1 MRREL
6 IKIEKGEMPL
16 QKMTVEGVHFTYCGK
31 TLNKVDKITH
41 FVYKAESGWLI
52 SFTDRQFAVGIEADP
67 NRKSDWWPGGDAPR
81 SAAAKAR
88 AAKSV
93 PNTIT
98 SPAWSKRPRKTKKKQ
113 EAQKP
118 MKRSKRGAYSRKPEK
133 VKSEDLF
140 L

>member
-1 MRREL
+1 MRRDK
-6 IKIEKGEMPL
+6 IKIERGEQPP

-31 TLNKVDKITH
+31 TRNKSDKITH
-41 FVYKAESGWLI
+41 YVYKAESGWCI
-52 SFTDRQFAVGIEADP
+52 SFTDRQFAIGIEADP
-67 NRKSDWWPGGDAPR
+67 NRKSDWFTGGDGKR

-98 SPAWSKRPRKTKKKQ
+98 SPAWSKRPRKTKK

-118 MKRSKRGAYSRKPEK
+118 MARSKRGAYSRRPGK